1 VHVARPLTAARPL
14 TERATLSLF
23 PDRLAVLVATDDP
36 LSRAGIE
43 AQLREEGSIQLVDS
57 VDGDATVSAVV
68 VAETMDGDV
77 ATLMRRLRR
86 DGVAHCVLV
95 ATRLDDAGM
104 LMAVEH
110 GVAGVLRRTEA
121 TTRQLVRTLHAVA
134 AGDGALP
141 ADLLGRLMD
150 QVGRL
155 QRSVLAPRG
164 LTFTGLSEREIAVL
178 TLLAEGHDTAEVG
191 RRLFYSER
199 TVKNV
204 VHDVTSRF
212 DLRNRTHAVAFA
224 IREGYI

>member
-1 VHVARPLTAARPL
+1 VHLATQLPAVQPLPDRPMVGSVTG
-14 TERATLSLF
+14 
-23 PDRLAVLVATDDP
+23 RLAVLIATDDP

-43 AQLREEGSIQLVDS
+43 SQLRDEETIRLVDS
-57 VDGDATVSAVV
+57 ASGDDPVSAVI

-77 ATLMRRLRR
+77 ATLLRRLRR
-86 DGVAHCVLV
+86 DGVDRSVLV
-95 ATRLDDAGM
+95 ATRLDDASM
-104 LMAVEH
+104 LLAVEH
-110 GVAGVLRRTEA
+110 GVAGVLRRTET

-134 AGDGALP
+134 AGEGALP

-164 LTFTGLSEREIAVL
+164 LTFTGLTEREIAVL
-178 TLLAEGHDTAEVG
+178 TLLADGHDTGEVG

>member
-1 VHVARPLTAARPL
+1 VHVASRLPVARPLS
-14 TERATLSLF
+14 ERAALSVV
-23 PDRLAVLVATDDP
+23 PDRLSVLVATEDP

-43 AQLREEGSIQLVDS
+43 AQLREEGSIHLVDS
-57 VDGDATVSAVV
+57 VEGEAPVSAVV

-77 ATLMRRLRR
+77 VTLLRRLRR
-86 DGVAHCVLV
+86 DGVAHAVLV

>member
-1 VHVARPLTAARPL
+1 MLGTVSH
-14 TERATLSLF
+14 
-23 PDRLAVLVATDDP
+23 RLAVLVATDDP

-43 AQLREEGSIQLVDS
+43 AQLRDEGSIRLVDTPAGEGS
-57 VDGDATVSAVV
+57 VSAVV

-77 ATLMRRLRR
+77 ATLLRRLRR
-86 DGVAHCVLV
+86 DGVDRCVLV

-104 LMAVEH
+104 LLAVEH
-110 GVAGVLRRTEA
+110 GVAGVLRRAEA
-121 TTRQLVRTLHAVA
+121 TTRQLVQTLHAVA
-134 AGDGALP
+134 AGEGALP

-164 LTFTGLSEREIAVL
+164 LTFTGLTEREVAVL
-178 TLLAEGHDTAEVG
+178 TLLADGHDTAEVG

>member
-1 VHVARPLTAARPL
+1 MYVASHLPTAKASP
-14 TERATLSLF
+14 ERTALAVVPT
-23 PDRLAVLVATDDP
+23 RLAVLVATDDP

-43 AQLREEGSIQLVDS
+43 AQLREEDTIQLVDTAAGE
-57 VDGDATVSAVV
+57 VPVSAVV

-77 ATLMRRLRR
+77 ATLLRRLRR
-86 DGVAHCVLV
+86 DGVAHSVLV

-164 LTFTGLSEREIAVL
+164 LTFTGLTEREVAVL
-178 TLLAEGHDTAEVG
+178 TLLADGHDTAEVG

-212 DLRNRTHAVAFA
+212 DLRNRTHAVAYA

>member
-1 VHVARPLTAARPL
+1 MHVATHLPTPRPLP
-14 TERATLSLF
+14 ERAALAVV

-43 AQLREEGSIQLVDS
+43 AQLREEASIHLVDS
-57 VDGDATVSAVV
+57 VVGETLVSAVV

-77 ATLMRRLRR
+77 ATQLRNLRR
-86 DGVAHCVLV
+86 EGVAHCVLV
-95 ATRLDDAGM
+95 ATRLDDASM

-164 LTFTGLSEREIAVL
+164 LTFTGLSDREIAVL
-178 TLLAEGHDTAEVG
+178 TLLADGHDTAEVG

-204 VHDVTSRF
+204 VHDVTSQF